1 MPPHTSL
8 LPRVLH
14 LMRRRSALR
23 EAHDS
28 APAVRL
34 PTETAPPSVVPTVDA
49 ESLDMLEAEARHHRA
64 RLDLYRARAYALK
77 PTSATR
83 LRELERTAALAE
95 SRVTQARG
103 RASGDRSGPH

>member
-1 MPPHTSL
+1 MPSHTSL

-14 LMRRRSALR
+14 LMRRRSAER

-28 APAVRL
+28 APAVRPHTEEAPASAA
-34 PTETAPPSVVPTVDA
+34 PTADEQ
-49 ESLDMLEAEARHHRA
+49 SLDMLEAEARHHRA

-83 LRELERTAALAE
+83 LRELERTAALADT
-95 SRVTQARG
+95 RVTQARG
-103 RASGDRSGPH
+103 RASGERSGPR